1 MAAQA
6 QARWLLIGNTRW
18 HWAADLGQG
27 LVCWHTPPLHHD
39 LAAGDLAP
47 EGTAELPL
55 ATWAAVGAVP
65 EQAGLDP
72 ARRME
77 LQQVPLQAMPPW
89 LGIDRALVGWRA
101 WQIAQAPVVV
111 ADAGTALSFTRVD
124 GQGRFAGGR
133 LLAGAGLQLQALGQ
147 GTAQL
152 PALPSLQAGSEDSA
166 GPDPLEGWPMATEAA
181 LRSGVGWGLA
191 AAIAMAAQQVW
202 QEEPSCQLFLT
213 GGDGALLAP
222 LVRALLGAQGSG
234 QFTLAPDLAME
245 ALAFLAP

>member
-1 MAAQA
+1 MAAQL

-18 HWAADLGQG
+18 HWAANLGQG
-27 LVCWHTPPLHHD
+27 FACWHTPPPAQGWAD
-39 LAAGDLAP
+39 GASLAA
-47 EGTAELPL
+47 
-55 ATWAAVGAVP
+55 WSAVGAVP
-65 EQAGLDP
+65 EQTGLDP
-72 ARRME
+72 ARRIE
-77 LQQVPLQAMPPW
+77 LGQVPLQALPPW

-101 WQIAQAPVVV
+101 WQIAQAPVLV

-152 PALPSLQAGSEDSA
+152 PALPSLQAGLGDSV
-166 GPDPLEGWPMATEAA
+166 GPDPVAAWPLTTEAA

-191 AAIAMAAQQVW
+191 AAIATAAQQVW
-202 QEEPSCQLFLT
+202 QEEPACQLFLT

-222 LVRALLGAQGSG
+222 LVRALLGAAGACQH
-234 QFTLAPDLAME
+234 TLAPDLAME
-245 ALAFLAP
+245 ALALLEP